1 MCVVSVCLV
10 ALPYHGSNGGT
21 NRDVA
26 SGGTNRSYSFPVN
39 TTLRASVIGY
49 GRFGRFWAGW
59 ISGEYDVQVASRRT
73 LAGLPEGIRQVTLD
87 EAATADLV
95 FLTVPI
101 SAIPET
107 LEKLASRVGG
117 HTTVVDTCSVKVFP
131 VREMERLLP
140 ETAGIIACHPMF
152 GPDSALTRTDLL
164 PVITW
169 PVRDLHDRYAS
180 IREVFG
186 RLRMRIVEMSP
197 EEHDREAAFTQ
208 GITHLIGRLLAEME
222 LQPSEIATLGYRRL
236 LQVMEQ
242 TCNDPIQLFQDL
254 QRYNDH
260 TREMRRQFA
269 QALERTERLLSGE
282 TLD

>member
-1 MCVVSVCLV
+1 MCVMSLFPV
-10 ALPYHGSNGGT
+10 AQAYHGSPDGT
-21 NRDVA
+21 KRDVA
-26 SGGTNRSYSFPVN
+26 SPGANHSYSIIVN
-39 TTLRASVIGY
+39 TTLRAAVIGY
-49 GRFGRFWAGW
+49 GRFGRFWAEW
-59 ISGEYDVQVASRRT
+59 IAGEFTVQVASRRT
-73 LAGLPEGIRQVTLD
+73 LAGLPAGIRQVTLE

-101 SAIPET
+101 SAVRDT
-107 LEKLASRVGG
+107 LQRLAPYLGPR
-117 HTTVVDTCSVKVFP
+117 TTVVDTCSVKVYP
-131 VREMERLLP
+131 VTEMERILP
-140 ETAGIIACHPMF
+140 ADAGIIACHPMF

-164 PVITW
+164 PVIIW
-169 PVRDLHDRYAS
+169 PVRDRHQRYHGL
-180 IREVFG
+180 REVFG
-186 RLRMRIVEMSP
+186 RLRMRIVEMTP

-242 TCNDPIQLFQDL
+242 TCNDPVQLFQDL
-254 QRYNDH
+254 QRYNGH

-269 QALERTERLLSGE
+269 QALERTERLLSDE